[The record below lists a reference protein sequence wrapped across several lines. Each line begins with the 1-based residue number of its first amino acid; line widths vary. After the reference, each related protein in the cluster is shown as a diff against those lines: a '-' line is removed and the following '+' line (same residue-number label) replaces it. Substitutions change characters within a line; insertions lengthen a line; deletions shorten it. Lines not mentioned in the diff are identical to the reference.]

1 MRFCGCCC
9 GGLISVSARARKH
22 ADGLA
27 RTRGM
32 DEHLRAAPFSDKV
45 ALNRLTPISF
55 TLFRSR
61 SDGSSSRSHP
71 GAISLNYLVTVGR
84 RDEMA
89 AAVAVTSSLPFW
101 FFVRLIATGQR
112 GRRISLHDALSE
124 QQIVQVCGDYAARSV
139 RLLREVG
146 APA

>member
-1 MRFCGCCC
+1 M
-9 GGLISVSARARKH
+9 H

-32 DEHLRAAPFSDKV
+32 DDHTEERPHFRIKWRSTDSYLLNSLSLSLRWFI
-45 ALNRLTPISF
+45 IS
-55 TLFRSR
+55 LP
-61 SDGSSSRSHP
+61 HP